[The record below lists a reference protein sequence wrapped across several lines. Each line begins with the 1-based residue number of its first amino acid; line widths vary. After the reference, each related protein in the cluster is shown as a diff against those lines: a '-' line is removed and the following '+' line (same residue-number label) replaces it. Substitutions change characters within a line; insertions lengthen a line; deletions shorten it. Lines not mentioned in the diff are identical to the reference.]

1 MELDP
6 SSMKAMGARQSVSS
20 PSLNGAGEKIF
31 GLFSDRIAGRSSAQM
46 DGATIRHP
54 IVITAL

>member
-6 SSMKAMGARQSVSS
+6 SSMKAMGAHQSVDS

-31 GLFSDRIAGRSSAQM
+31 GPFSDQIAARSNAPM

-54 IVITAL
+54 IAITVL